1 MRVIF
6 SGFSFC
12 LIVFGFTEMGRAQGQ
27 LTPTVAAPS
36 ANGTASRPSTS
47 QPQPGLT
54 DVKILLPGDSAAIPS
69 TATAP
74 SAEPSLYLKGLTFLD
89 TGQNAE
95 AVETL
100 RQAVEHDPNDAAAYG
115 KLGVAYAALKQYKE
129 AVVVLKMAIRI
140 KPGVVDAEDYYH
152 LSRAY
157 TALEKFPLALEAIK
171 LALYIKRAEQVN
183 AENGS
188 MSRAPGMAD
197 LYYSAGLAFYNLQR
211 YRDALEELKQ
221 VVALNPQHAPGQFG
235 LALAYLATGD
245 RKAAEKQQELLE
257 PLDPVYAA
265 KLAKL
270 LATRSNDPQG
280 ALVFVFKANP

>member
-1 MRVIF
+1 MRSIL
-6 SGFSFC
+6 SGVC
-12 LIVFGFTEMGRAQGQ
+12 CALIVFGIAKTGRAQAE
-27 LTPTVAAPS
+27 LTTSAAAPS
-36 ANGTASRPSTS
+36 ANSTVNKTTS
-47 QPQPGLT
+47 GQPQQGLT
-54 DVKILLPGDSAAIPS
+54 DVKILLPGDSVALPS

-89 TGQNAE
+89 NGNNEE
-95 AVETL
+95 AVAML
-100 RQAVEHDPNDAAAYG
+100 RQAVERDPNDAAAYG
-115 KLGVAYAALKQYKE
+115 KLGVAYATLKQYKE

-157 TALEKFPLALEAIK
+157 TALEKFPLALEAIQ
-171 LALYIKRAEQVN
+171 LALLIKRAEQVN

-188 MSRAPGMAD
+188 LSRAPAMAN
-197 LYYSAGLAFYNLQR
+197 LHYSAGLAFYNLQR

-221 VVALNPQHAPGQFG
+221 VVALNPKHAPGQFG

-245 RKAAEKQQELLE
+245 RKAAEKQQEVLE

-270 LATRSNDPQG
+270 LTTRSDDPQG
-280 ALVFVFKANP
+280 ALVFVFKANL